1 MKEKVSIIAFFS
13 MLIGFVILLA
23 SFAVPNEN
31 LATAALLLILPSIT
45 LNIALQWIKIG
56 KDKVSIW
63 INIRKDKVSI
73 IAFFVMLSGFLV
85 LLASFAIPNEN
96 MGTIALLLILP
107 SITLNV
113 ALRWF
118 NTENKELIVSK
129 K

>member
-1 MKEKVSIIAFFS
+1 
-13 MLIGFVILLA
+13 MLIGFAVLVT

-45 LNIALQWIKIG
+45 LNIAMQWIKIG

-63 INIRKDKVSI
+63 INVRKDKVSI
-73 IAFFVMLSGFLV
+73 IAFFVMLSGFMVLV
-85 LLASFAIPNEN
+85 ASFAIPNEN
-96 MGTIALLLILP
+96 MGSIALLLILP
-107 SITLNV
+107 SLTLNV

-118 NTENKELIVSK
+118 HNGSDELIISK